1 MKAKTDTASLARLLE
16 IMARLRDRERGCPWD
31 LEQTFA
37 TIAPYTIEEAYEV
50 ADAIERDDLEELK
63 DELGDLLFQVVF
75 HARMAE
81 EAGAFAFEDVARAI
95 CDKMLRRHPHVF
107 GDQRVA
113 GSAQQSKRW
122 EEIKREERGTADPSA
137 GVLDDVPVGLPALTR
152 AVKLGKRAATVGFDW
167 PDVAGVRAKVD
178 EELGELDAAAASG
191 DRDEIAAEMGD
202 LLFSVAN
209 WCRHLTLD
217 PETCLRSANER
228 FTRRFRGVESDV
240 AASGR
245 PWSSHDA
252 AALDELWRRA
262 KAKR

>member
-1 MKAKTDTASLARLLE
+1 MKAKTDTASVARLLE

-113 GSAQQSKRW
+113 GSAEQTKRW

-178 EELGELDAAAASG
+178 EELGELDAAAANG

-209 WCRHLTLD
+209 WCRHLELD

-228 FTRRFRGVESDV
+228 FARRFRSVEAEV